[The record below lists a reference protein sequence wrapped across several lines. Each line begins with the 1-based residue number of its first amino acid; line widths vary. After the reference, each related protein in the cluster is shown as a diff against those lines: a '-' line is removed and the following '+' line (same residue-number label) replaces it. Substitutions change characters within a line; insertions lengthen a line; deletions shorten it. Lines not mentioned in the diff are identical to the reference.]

1 MTTTALSWVKEN
13 YFLGGLAIALFSITA
28 YVVKLETR
36 VALLE
41 TRGSS
46 HLEQINTRLTVTEKE
61 TQQND
66 LRLKKIVEIMTRE
79 LHIAPS
85 RVQP

>member
-1 MTTTALSWVKEN
+1 MTTSAISWLREN
-13 YFLGGLAIALFSITA
+13 YFLGGLFVALFTVTA

-36 VALLE
+36 VATLE

-66 LRLKKIVEIMTRE
+66 LRLKKIGERE
-79 LHIAPS
+79 RRKWRIWS
-85 RVQP
+85 

>member
-1 MTTTALSWVKEN
+1 MTTNALSWVKEN
-13 YFLGGLAIALFSITA
+13 YFLGGLALALFSITA